1 MWELNSLSKNILTNM
16 KFEFYDKLIYKCVF
30 LKSDKYSIISK
41 MALSSTLIMKFIP
54 NLVFVGYYII
64 KNNQLEIGP
73 YQGDVIACSPI
84 KKGKGVCGKSYELKE
99 EIIVPNVN
107 KFPNYIACDS
117 ITKSEIVLPV
127 FHKNQLIAILD
138 IDGKHTNQFDKI
150 DSKYLKQIIKTIF

>member
-1 MWELNSLSKNILTNM
+1 MKKSIYEKIYKTLNSLFNSNPPLSFQAKMSLSASVLAYQ
-16 KFEFYDKLIYKCVF
+16 FENWIFCGFYVRCNKR
-30 LKSDKYSIISK
+30 
-41 MALSSTLIMKFIP
+41 
-54 NLVFVGYYII
+54 N
-64 KNNQLEIGP
+64 LEIGP
-73 YQGDVIACSPI
+73 YQGDVIAGSPI